1 VIADRHH
8 NAAPRVAWATPRPP
22 TPKTT
27 TLRGSMG
34 EGSDAD
40 ALRHLAAL
48 SQGPA
53 PQGAVLLAEADGQP
67 IAAIG
72 IFDGR
77 AVADPACSTI
87 ALRARLQLER
97 LFLRLMVTVGA
108 V

>member
-1 VIADRHH
+1 VIADRRRD
-8 NAAPRVAWATPRPP
+8 ADPRFECATARPP

-34 EGSDAD
+34 EGPDAE
-40 ALRHLAAL
+40 ALRRLAAL
-48 SQGPA
+48 SQSPP
-53 PQGAVLLAEADGQP
+53 PQGAVLLAEVDGQP

-77 AVADPACSTI
+77 AVADPARSTI

-97 LFLRLMVTVGA
+97 LFLRLMVTVGG

>member
-1 VIADRHH
+1 VSTDRHH
-8 NAAPRVAWATPRPP
+8 NADPRVGCATARPP

-40 ALRHLAAL
+40 ALRRLAAL
-48 SQGPA
+48 SQSRP
-53 PQGAVLLAEADGQP
+53 PQGAVLMAEADGQP

-77 AVADPACSTI
+77 AVADPTRSTF
-87 ALRARLQLER
+87 ALRTRLHLER
-97 LFLRLMVTVGA
+97 LFLRLMAAVGA

>member
-1 VIADRHH
+1 VTADRYRG
-8 NAAPRVAWATPRPP
+8 AAPRAEFATARPR
-22 TPKTT
+22 TPSPT

-34 EGSDAD
+34 EGAD
-40 ALRHLAAL
+40 AEVLRRLAAL
-48 SQGPA
+48 SQSPP
-53 PQGAVLLAEADGQP
+53 PQGAVLLAEVDGQP

-77 AVADPACSTI
+77 AVADPARSTI